1 MSVMSTPDQI
11 AEATEEAR
19 RSAARAGVSIRG
31 LDGHRELGTA
41 SELLGQIWG
50 LVDPRDFLEPSLL
63 VAMEHAGN
71 YVVGAFENE
80 EMVGAC
86 MGFFAMPLGS
96 TLHSHITGVVP
107 RLAGRGVG
115 TALKLHQRA
124 WCLARGIT
132 RVTWTYDPLV
142 GRNAA
147 FNLSRLGVR
156 VEEYLVDFYGPM
168 TDGRN
173 RGQPTDRLMVAWDLL
188 GVRSESSNDDTRP
201 PHVTL
206 GSSADGAPL
215 LGSPPS
221 EGERRCAVRV
231 PVDVEELRAADAD
244 LATRWRYAVRAVMT
258 TLLDDGWTVV
268 GFDRAG
274 GGYLFER
281 G

>member
-1 MSVMSTPDQI
+1 MSPPDLVT
-11 AEATEEAR
+11 EATEAAR
-19 RSAARAGVSIRG
+19 RSAAGAGVTIRG
-31 LDGHRELGTA
+31 LDGHPELGTA

-71 YVVGAFENE
+71 YVTGAFEDN

-86 MGFFAMPLGS
+86 VGFFGTPLGS

-132 RVTWTYDPLV
+132 RITWTYDPLV

-156 VEEYLVDFYGPM
+156 VVEYLIDFYGPM
-168 TDGRN
+168 TDARN
-173 RGQPTDRLMVAWDLL
+173 RGQPTDRLMVAWDLE
-188 GVRSESSNDDTRP
+188 GGRPKPSEDGTRP
-201 PHVTL
+201 SRVVL
-206 GSSADGAPL
+206 GSSADGGPR
-215 LGSPPS
+215 LGDPS
-221 EGERRCAVRV
+221 AAAETRCTVGVPADIEG
-231 PVDVEELRAADAD
+231 LRAVDAD
-244 LATRWRYAVRAVMT
+244 LATRWRYAVRSAMT
-258 TLLDDGWTVV
+258 ALLDEGWTVV
-268 GFDRAG
+268 GFDRID
-274 GGYLFER
+274 GYVFER

>member
-1 MSVMSTPDQI
+1 MSPPDLV

-19 RSAARAGVSIRG
+19 RSATGAGVAIRG
-31 LDGHRELGTA
+31 LGGHPELGTA
-41 SELLGQIWG
+41 SDLLGQIWG

-71 YVVGAFENE
+71 YVAGAFEDN

-86 MGFFAMPLGS
+86 MGFFATPVGS

-132 RVTWTYDPLV
+132 RITWTYDPLV

-156 VEEYLVDFYGPM
+156 VVEYLVDFYGPM
-168 TDGRN
+168 TDARN
-173 RGQPTDRLMVAWDLL
+173 RGQPTDRLMVAWDLE
-188 GVRSESSNDDTRP
+188 GSRPKPSDDDTRP
-201 PHVTL
+201 SRVAL
-206 GSSADGAPL
+206 GSSADGGPL
-215 LGSPPS
+215 PGGPPPEDETRCTVAVPADI
-221 EGERRCAVRV
+221 EG
-231 PVDVEELRAADAD
+231 LRAVDAD
-244 LATRWRYAVRAVMT
+244 LATRWRYAVRSAMT
-258 TLLDDGWTVV
+258 ALIDEGWTVV
-268 GFDRAG
+268 GFDRTD
-274 GGYLFER
+274 GYVFER

>member
-1 MSVMSTPDQI
+1 M
-11 AEATEEAR
+11 
-19 RSAARAGVSIRG
+19 
-31 LDGHRELGTA
+31 
-41 SELLGQIWG
+41 LGQIWG

-71 YVVGAFENE
+71 YVVGAFEDE

-132 RVTWTYDPLV
+132 RITWTYDPLI

-168 TDGRN
+168 TDARN
-173 RGQPTDRLMVAWDLL
+173 RGQPTDRLMVAWDLA
-188 GVRSESSNDDTRP
+188 GSRSKPSKDDTRP
-201 PHVTL
+201 SHMAL

-215 LGSPPS
+215 PGSPPS
-221 EGERRCAVRV
+221 EDETWCTVRV
-231 PVDVEELRAADAD
+231 PADVEELRATDVD
-244 LATRWRYAVRAVMT
+244 LATRWRYAVRAAMT
-258 TLLDDGWTVV
+258 ALLDQGWTVV
-268 GFDRAG
+268 GFDRTD
-274 GGYLFER
+274 GGYVFER